1 MMNLLPELVG
11 KVNPTA
17 LLATLIGV
25 FLVVVAFLAML
36 VFGPSG
42 EPVERVVAVLS
53 AIGDMIARANGH

>member
-17 LLATLIGV
+17 LLITFAV
-25 FLVVVAFLAML
+25 AFLVVIAFLAML
-36 VFGPSG
+36 VFGPSS
-42 EPVERVVAVLS
+42 EPIERVVTVLS